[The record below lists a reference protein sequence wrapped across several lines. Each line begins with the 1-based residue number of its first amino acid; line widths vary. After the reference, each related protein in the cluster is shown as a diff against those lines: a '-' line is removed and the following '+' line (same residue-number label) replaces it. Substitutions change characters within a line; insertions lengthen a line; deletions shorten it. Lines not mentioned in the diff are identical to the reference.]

1 MNEYCI
7 FLYLSVWNCYYYKKK
22 KNDIEIINETRGMNH
37 VLWSVIWVT
46 KFMIRIFVV
55 WQSFEVMVRFLY
67 RNPT

>member
-1 MNEYCI
+1 MNI
-7 FLYLSVWNCYYYKKK
+7 VFFFTFLFGIVIIIKKK
-22 KNDIEIINETRGMNH
+22 KKIDIEIINETRGMNH